1 MRFIKFDPKSQL
13 KLTINET
20 TWIEK
25 ELKQS
30 SSDDIK
36 LQIPYGI
43 AGCFGFLVAIGFILF
58 HIIETKNQFKIGKKI
73 EHAKVNLLEKPNE
86 NNKNSLIKTINKILF
101 TTKFKS
107 KKVFFIKIIQVILLF
122 LLSLNLCAFISINST
137 YMVSYLTK
145 GPAKLSLDTFFMLQM
160 LFWVFYVIGRLLT
173 TFIAYKMNNSLFFMF
188 LLTINLILA
197 ILYAVPSFNSIKI
210 FYWFIINLLATSTG
224 PIIPCCFMIAKH
236 TLFSINAVIVSI
248 ISIGMS
254 IGFIVSQYLTGYL
267 LDKLVL
273 HQHWFGYKDVT
284 SIYIIP
290 YILLFFILL
299 ACPIYLIIFCIQYH
313 LRKIYEPGE

>member
-13 KLTINET
+13 KLTSNET

-25 ELKQS
+25 EHKKI

-43 AGCFGFLVAIGFILF
+43 AGCFGFLVAVGFIFF
-58 HIIETKNQFKIGKKI
+58 HIIENKKQFKMETKI
-73 EHAKVNLLEKPNE
+73 EHVKVNLLEKPDE
-86 NNKNSLIKTINKILF
+86 NKTSLIKTINKIIF
-101 TTKFKS
+101 STKFKS
-107 KKVFFIKIIQVILLF
+107 KKVFFIKIIQVILLT
-122 LLSLNLCAFISINST
+122 LLSLNLCAFISINSS

-145 GPAKLSLDTFFMLQM
+145 GPAKLSLDTFFMIQM

-197 ILYAVPSFNSIKI
+197 ILYAVPSFNSMQI
-210 FYWFIINLLATSTG
+210 FYWFIINLLATGTG
-224 PIIPCCFMIAKH
+224 PIIPGCFMIAKH
-236 TLFSINAVIVSI
+236 TLLSINSVIVSI

-273 HQHWFGYKDVT
+273 DQQWFGYKDVT
-284 SIYIIP
+284 SIFIIP
-290 YILLFFILL
+290 YILLFFIVLS
-299 ACPIYLIIFCIQYH
+299 CPIYLIIFCIQYH
-313 LRKIYEPGE
+313 FSKIYN